1 MAIHEFDTARCVH
14 MSDAK
19 HFVLPSSLSCFHQ
32 EAILSHEC
40 PRFLGTL
47 SMFCACFSSLN
58 TACNLP
64 KGFTVQY
71 GEVFCR
77 HKQPRLLCFKHM
89 SLAPVCRPGQSF
101 FGAFLCGHN
110 RLMHTLNGNT
120 GGCTRFAFLNS
131 DGIMGK
137 DRASSIGEIDADVIA
152 LSETHLSDNLMKLA
166 HGRFPGYSSFWGSPV
181 KGKSGGVGFLIKPS
195 SFWHISPVK
204 WDSQSPCYKYFLEG
218 RLYAVSVFLGK
229 GSSQLIVYTAYGY
242 AGSRWSS
249 ELKQKTHNLIEAICV
264 DIAARGLPSI
274 FGGDLN
280 IQTDESNL
288 LEALPQLGFTNLASL
303 TGQSNIATC
312 FKGKEGSTIDHVFC
326 NGLMLATFSSL
337 QIKSQVAD
345 HAPLVCTFTDT
356 CLSQLIHSNRFYG
369 DFLDGDLSS
378 FVPSDTI
385 VLSSQ
390 FVTSLRTLDL
400 DKAYRIWSCF
410 AERHLHSIHE
420 HLESSS
426 VFKHG
431 RGSIRLDPQHVWP
444 HTRGEAAASLPIRK
458 MWRQCCRMVQVKRQ
472 PHGQVALRTWT
483 NAQKALQFL
492 TREEFSV
499 ASSLLAQ
506 TPSEEN
512 ATALLN
518 CFNAALERMQKFE
531 SKRRISNW
539 KRRLQSSVKAQHS
552 WMRQDTANQQQLCF
566 QDKDGVLTASI
577 PEQFDSVTKAWS
589 AVTELFK
596 DKEPD
601 HELSFQKYDQYISSF
616 SFHAQNLT
624 CDSFCAAIL
633 ETPESSPGLDNWTFH
648 ELKLLAKHCPFIFE
662 SFVQLLQTCETS
674 GRWPQPLVSGF
685 CSLIP
690 KSEEAPNTSLDL
702 RPITVL
708 SSLYR
713 IWARMRAQEL
723 TRHWQEG
730 WIADGA
736 HGGRQ
741 AHGAET
747 VIFEVMSDLEG
758 ASANQHVAG
767 LSFDL
772 IKAFDRIPRGLLAKI
787 LEKMNMPNAIRIP
800 YVGMLYQA
808 TRRYKIRTALDRE
821 TPIYGGILQ
830 GCPLSMLAMNA
841 ITNIWVKALKHAVPA
856 CVPRS
861 YVDDVSATVQ
871 ADSKP
876 ELIRGIQ
883 TVFATSEQFV
893 LDMGGT
899 LNTKKSFSFGNT
911 CVANTC
917 HPELE
922 HKRDFRLVGG
932 SITYR
937 NNTQSTVT
945 ALELHKLAK
954 WTRSIRR
961 SRHLPVTWAERCAA
975 LMRTRS
981 QFTWGTGSHTLC
993 HSKNHL
999 DLVTQTR
1006 SAIMRCLLRRD
1017 RYIANPSMYFCI
1029 IAPPTLNPLF
1039 ARVVDGLLNVRR
1051 VILRS
1056 AVGRQIRNRYESLH
1070 GPETDGPASFL
1081 RQTNSLP
1088 GFIGSVDAMFRYG
1101 FEQPDK
1107 WLPDV
1112 RQIWRQEQFRR
1123 LAVNRPDFDG
1133 VQLGVNKEA
1142 TVSLLKTWE
1151 AQAVSTH
1158 DHLAK
1163 EDLLQNAAVLRLLLT
1178 GGLMTP
1184 SIDSKHRKKGAT
1196 FCSCSIG
1203 GEHTVMHVSWYCAF
1217 YQNLRQPIMELFHL
1231 IIQASPCFRFA
1242 TIITNQDEVL
1252 KPHIVKIQTILVA
1265 IWRAQIKDYVGGETF
1280 APPPA
1285 PQPTPQTQG
1294 AQEQPISDTVNT
1306 AVLENGHH
1314 IVSIP
1319 AGGLVCRKCGK
1330 HTAWPKHRRLK
1341 ISNTPCTQAHL
1352 SEPFWTST
1360 PGVTNN
1366 PHYNLD
1372 NFVAVCKIE
1381 SQHDLAWNLETSHQK
1396 GGKIKCLTCSTEFAW
1411 NNRHNITKQ
1420 RKCTGAHARKP
1431 TPPKWISYRM
1441 YREDFRT
1448 AFIRT
1453 RDVFD
1458 PQQAAATSCEQNP
1471 SGSQMP
1477 IRTRLRT
1484 KTRVNS
1490 VQLTQPSSSSSSF
1503 VSRAPIF
1510 APTVSSEGLQSTFFV
1525 HFDDMG

>member
-1 MAIHEFDTARCVH
+1 
-14 MSDAK
+14 
-19 HFVLPSSLSCFHQ
+19 
-32 EAILSHEC
+32 
-40 PRFLGTL
+40 
-47 SMFCACFSSLN
+47 
-58 TACNLP
+58 
-64 KGFTVQY
+64 
-71 GEVFCR
+71 
-77 HKQPRLLCFKHM
+77 
-89 SLAPVCRPGQSF
+89 
-101 FGAFLCGHN
+101 
-110 RLMHTLNGNT
+110 
-120 GGCTRFAFLNS
+120 
-131 DGIMGK
+131 
-137 DRASSIGEIDADVIA
+137 
-152 LSETHLSDNLMKLA
+152 
-166 HGRFPGYSSFWGSPV
+166 
-181 KGKSGGVGFLIKPS
+181 
-195 SFWHISPVK
+195 
-204 WDSQSPCYKYFLEG
+204 
-218 RLYAVSVFLGK
+218 
-229 GSSQLIVYTAYGY
+229 
-242 AGSRWSS
+242 
-249 ELKQKTHNLIEAICV
+249 
-264 DIAARGLPSI
+264 
-274 FGGDLN
+274 
-280 IQTDESNL
+280 
-288 LEALPQLGFTNLASL
+288 
-303 TGQSNIATC
+303 
-312 FKGKEGSTIDHVFC
+312 
-326 NGLMLATFSSL
+326 
-337 QIKSQVAD
+337 
-345 HAPLVCTFTDT
+345 
-356 CLSQLIHSNRFYG
+356 
-369 DFLDGDLSS
+369 
-378 FVPSDTI
+378 
-385 VLSSQ
+385 
-390 FVTSLRTLDL
+390 
-400 DKAYRIWSCF
+400 
-410 AERHLHSIHE
+410 
-420 HLESSS
+420 
-426 VFKHG
+426 
-431 RGSIRLDPQHVWP
+431 
-444 HTRGEAAASLPIRK
+444 
-458 MWRQCCRMVQVKRQ
+458 
-472 PHGQVALRTWT
+472 
-483 NAQKALQFL
+483 
-492 TREEFSV
+492 
-499 ASSLLAQ
+499 
-506 TPSEEN
+506 
-512 ATALLN
+512 
-518 CFNAALERMQKFE
+518 
-531 SKRRISNW
+531 
-539 KRRLQSSVKAQHS
+539 
-552 WMRQDTANQQQLCF
+552 
-566 QDKDGVLTASI
+566 
-577 PEQFDSVTKAWS
+577 
-589 AVTELFK
+589 
-596 DKEPD
+596 
-601 HELSFQKYDQYISSF
+601 
-616 SFHAQNLT
+616 
-624 CDSFCAAIL
+624 
-633 ETPESSPGLDNWTFH
+633 
-648 ELKLLAKHCPFIFE
+648 
-662 SFVQLLQTCETS
+662 
-674 GRWPQPLVSGF
+674 
-685 CSLIP
+685 
-690 KSEEAPNTSLDL
+690 
-702 RPITVL
+702 
-708 SSLYR
+708 
-713 IWARMRAQEL
+713 MRAQEL

-893 LDMGGT
+893 LDMGGA

-1107 WLPDV
+1107 WLHDV

-1306 AVLENGHH
+1306 AVLENGH

-1510 APTVSSEGLQSTFFV
+1510 APTVSSEGLQSSFFV